1 MVMHY
6 YIKEY
11 LVMLEIKEEDVIE
24 ILDKYFSERVAQTQ
38 IELKYE
44 IESLKLMIRKHGEND
59 RTELLKKFLKKLEN
73 KFLYKS

>member
-1 MVMHY
+1 
-6 YIKEY
+6 
-11 LVMLEIKEEDVIE
+11 MLEIKEEDVIE

>member
-11 LVMLEIKEEDVIE
+11 LIMLEIKEEDVIE